1 MYKKII
7 RIKNDIENK
16 LIEEKTEKQ
25 FDLAEKDI
33 EKTMNIKIHQKEIQ
47 NRPKK
52 IWYQSTKEKK
62 KKAKELRKEKKKKK
76 KDLYDDSEN

>member
-1 MYKKII
+1 
-7 RIKNDIENK
+7 
-16 LIEEKTEKQ
+16 
-25 FDLAEKDI
+25 
-33 EKTMNIKIHQKEIQ
+33 MNIKIHQKEIQ

-62 KKAKELRKEKKKKK
+62 KKAKELRKEFEKKK